1 MATHEVRTATYADVP
16 ELARVLAAAFDDDP
30 VFGVLFPVGTRRRQ
44 ERITRLFA
52 LTLGVTYLGHDAT
65 WTTADRAGAAVW
77 APPNRWK
84 TPTRQVV
91 RHLPAL
97 LGVLGLRVPAALRM
111 LSTVEKV
118 HPPGPH
124 WTLAVLG
131 TDPSRQ
137 GKGVGAEVLAPV
149 LDHCDEQGT
158 GAYLESSKEKNIPY
172 YRRFGFEVTQEIPL
186 PVGDVRAWGMWRDPR

>member
-1 MATHEVRTATYADVP
+1 MTAVQKATYADVP

-30 VFGVLFPVGTRRRQ
+30 VFGVLFPLGTRRRQ

-52 LTLGVTYLGHDAT
+52 LTLAVTYIGLDAT
-65 WTTADRAGAAVW
+65 WTTTDRAGAAVW
-77 APPNRWK
+77 APPNKWK
-84 TPTRQVV
+84 TPTGQVV

-97 LGVLGLRVPAALRM
+97 VAVLGTRVPAALRM

-131 TDPSRQ
+131 TDPPRQ
-137 GKGVGAEVLAPV
+137 GHGIGADVLAPM
-149 LDHCDEQGT
+149 LAHCDSDGT
-158 GAYLESSKEKNIPY
+158 GAYLESSKEENIPY

-186 PVGDVRAWGMWRDPR
+186 PGGVRVWGMWRDPQ